1 MESNLVIVGT
11 FGRVRINGKTGK
23 ETYRDALGVMFDGNR
38 AEKTDLSDHAIDT
51 LWKNGNLGPI
61 ARLIGRVLG
70 LNGSAL
76 GANPKREEVVA
87 MLRLSPQATANGAA
101 FKGNKARAA
110 AICVRLIAQYEAHV
124 TKVEAE
130 KAAALEEKTVNAE

>member
-1 MESNLVIVGT
+1 MENNLVIVGT
-11 FGRVRINGKTGK
+11 FGKIRVNPKTGK
-23 ETYRDALGVMFDGNR
+23 ETYRDALGVMFDGNK

-61 ARLIGRVLG
+61 ARLVGRVLG

-76 GANPKREEVVA
+76 GSNPKREEVVA

-101 FKGNKARAA
+101 FKGNKLRAA
-110 AICVRLIAQYEAHV
+110 NICVRLIADYETHQ
-124 TKVEAE
+124 AE
-130 KAAALEEKTVNAE
+130 KAAEETRTVNAE